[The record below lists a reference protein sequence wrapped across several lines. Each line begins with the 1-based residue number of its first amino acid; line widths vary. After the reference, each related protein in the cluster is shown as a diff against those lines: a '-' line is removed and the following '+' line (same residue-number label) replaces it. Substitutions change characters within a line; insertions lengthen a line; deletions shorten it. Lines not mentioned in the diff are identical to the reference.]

1 MDRRVKK
8 ILELL
13 RQDGSRRGLTSRGL
27 AKRVNLSTSRMYYL
41 FKAEMKTAPGRFA
54 KNERIEAAR
63 RLLET
68 TFLSVKE
75 IAAQSGFD
83 DQSHFARD
91 FKKRYGLSPARHRE
105 RNFKG

>member
-1 MDRRVKK
+1 MDPRVKK

-13 RQDGSRRGLTSRGL
+13 QQDRSGKGLTSRGL
-27 AKRVNLSTSRMYYL
+27 AKRVNLSTSRLYYL
-41 FKAEMKTAPGRFA
+41 FNAEMKTTPARYA

-63 RLLET
+63 LLLET

-75 IAAQSGFD
+75 IAALSGFD
-83 DQSHFARD
+83 DQSHFTRD
-91 FKKRYGLSPARHRE
+91 FKKRYDLTPARHRA